1 MALLYTYAFAGLTD
15 RFATGAFSLA
25 DWEELGTVLAWARN
39 PRDNQKAGGEK
50 VSE

>member
-25 DWEELGTVLAWARN
+25 DWEELSPSLGKESQGQPESR
-39 PRDNQKAGGEK
+39 RGE
-50 VSE
+50 SQ